1 MTSLKQRLLLYLYS
15 APHMLGS
22 LLALLG
28 LGLYFGGVINSFW
41 YLIVPGLYVS
51 GFFLVPGGRE
61 LHLKHN
67 RETKISEI
75 RKVLDLLLISLRG
88 KVVNVVYDRV
98 QSIVL
103 SIQQVLPSLEQA
115 DAADHAAYTIRE
127 MALTYL
133 PETLENYLKLPRA
146 YARFHPVRDGK
157 TSRELL
163 LEQLAVLD
171 AEMKQVVED
180 VNRDNV
186 NLLEAHGRFLQS
198 RFGHSDKF
206 IV

>member
-1 MTSLKQRLLLYLYS
+1 MISFKQRLVLYLYG
-15 APHMLGS
+15 APHMVGS

-28 LGLYFGGVINSFW
+28 LALYFGGVINSFW
-41 YLIVPGLYVS
+41 YLIVAGLYVS
-51 GFFLVPGGRE
+51 GIFLVPSARE
-61 LHLKHN
+61 HNLKLH
-67 RETKISEI
+67 REAKISEI
-75 RKVLDLLLISLRG
+75 RKALDYLLISLRG

-98 QSIVL
+98 QSIVE
-103 SIQQVLPSLEQA
+103 SIQQVLPRLEQA
-115 DAADHAAYTIRE
+115 DASDHAAYTIRE

-186 NLLEAHGRFLQS
+186 NMLEAHGRFLQS
-198 RFGHSDKF
+198 RFAHSDKF
-206 IV
+206 VV

>member
-1 MTSLKQRLLLYLYS
+1 MTLKQRVLLYLYS

-22 LLALLG
+22 LLALIG
-28 LGLYFGGVINSFW
+28 LSFFFTGLIKSYW
-41 YLIVPGLYVS
+41 YLIVPGLYFA
-51 GFFLVPGGRE
+51 GALIIPGSRSH
-61 LHLKHN
+61 LHLKLR
-67 RETKISEI
+67 REANIGEI
-75 RKVLDLLLISLRG
+75 RKALDKLLDSIRDE
-88 KVVNVVYDRV
+88 VARIVYDRV
-98 QSIVL
+98 YSIIS
-103 SIQQVLPSLEQA
+103 SIQQVLTRLEQA
-115 DAADHAAYTIRE
+115 DESDHAAYTIRE

-133 PETLENYLKLPRA
+133 PETLENYMKLPRV

-171 AEMKQVVED
+171 AEMKQVAEE

-186 NLLEAHGRFLQS
+186 DALEAHGRFLQS

-206 IV
+206 TV